1 MKQHILVTGGA
12 GYIGAHCCSALSEA
26 GYLPVCFDNLSTG
39 HSDFVKW
46 GPLVAADIRDTRK
59 VADTLLEH
67 QVVAVIHLAA
77 SSLVGESV
85 ADPETYY
92 DNNLRGSL
100 SVLQAMRSAGCG
112 HIVFSSTGAVYGDAG
127 SGELSERLPCFPVN
141 PYGRSKLMVE
151 RMLGDYRAAYGLASF
166 TLRYFNASG
175 AQPNAGIG
183 EKRRNETH
191 LIPRAMASVSGQLKD
206 FAIFGNDYDTPD
218 GTAVRDYIHV
228 VDLAAAHVRA
238 LELLLLGHSGGCCNL
253 GTGHGFSVKQ
263 VLSAIAAVAGRDVPC
278 SLRERRAGDPSF
290 LVADPST
297 AQQIL
302 GFEPA
307 SSDLENIVLT
317 AWKWHVSQGGAH
329 AQENNSGCEF
339 SDMFT
344 PAGQR
349 ALMSPVSVTDCP

>member
-1 MKQHILVTGGA
+1 MKQRVLVTGGA
-12 GYIGAHCCSALSEA
+12 GYIGAHCCSALSDA
-26 GYLPVCFDNLSTG
+26 GYLPVCLDNLSTG

-46 GPLVAADIRDTRK
+46 GPLVTADIRDIGK
-59 VADTLLEH
+59 VADTLREH
-67 QVVAVIHLAA
+67 HVAAVIHLAA

-85 ADPETYY
+85 ADPEKYY
-92 DNNLRGSL
+92 SNNLIGSL
-100 SVLQAMRSAGCG
+100 SILQAMRSAGCG

-151 RMLGDYRAAYGLASF
+151 QMLGDYRSAYDLTSF
-166 TLRYFNASG
+166 ALRYFNASG

-191 LIPRAMASVSGQLKD
+191 LIPRALASVSGQLQD

-228 VDLAAAHVRA
+228 VDLAAAHVKA

-253 GTGHGFSVKQ
+253 GTGQGYSVKQ

-290 LVADPST
+290 LVADPS
-297 AQQIL
+297 AARQIL
-302 GFEPA
+302 GFEAA

-317 AWKWHVSQGGAH
+317 AWQWHVSQGGAS
-329 AQENNSGCEF
+329 SGTESYAREY
-339 SDMFT
+339 SDMFA
-344 PAGQR
+344 PAG
-349 ALMSPVSVTDCP
+349 